1 MKRKNL
7 RIGNNMTEL
16 NFKEENAYLQ
26 AKKRVKE
33 IKGFYVHLAVS
44 VLSGLLI
51 VFVNLKFTPGYHFFW
66 FALGGLAIPQLIH
79 GIIVFGFRKF
89 GLGRDWE
96 QKKMHE
102 IITRGAE
109 KNKQVKGNRAMGAT
123 YHKEQQYL
131 KAKQQVAKIKSFYA
145 GVIGYCLV
153 IPFLIFVNL
162 STFPQLHWFWFPA
175 FGWGL
180 GLIFQGVHTF
190 NYTPFLGKGWEEN
203 QMKRFMEEEQKQI
216 NKK

>member
-1 MKRKNL
+1 MKRRNL

-51 VFVNLKFTPGYHFFW
+51 VFVNLKFSPGYHFFW

-79 GIIVFGFRKF
+79 GVIVFGFSKI

-102 IITRGAE
+102 IMARGAE
-109 KNKQVKGNRAMGAT
+109 KNKQIKGNRAMGTT
-123 YHKEQQYL
+123 YQEEQQYL
-131 KAKQQVAKIKSFYA
+131 KAKQQVTQIKSFYA

-153 IPFLIFVNL
+153 IPFLIFINL
-162 STFPQLHWFWFPA
+162 STLPQIHWFWFPA
-175 FGWGL
+175 FGWGFALVFL
-180 GLIFQGVHTF
+180 GINAFKY
-190 NYTPFLGKGWEEN
+190 NPFLGKEWEGN
-203 QMKRFMEEEQKQI
+203 QMKRFMEEEQKYT
-216 NKK
+216 NTK

>member
-7 RIGNNMTEL
+7 QIGNNMNEF
-16 NFKEENAYLQ
+16 NFKEENAYFQ

-51 VFVNLKFTPGYHFFW
+51 VFVNLKFSPGYHFFW

-79 GIIVFGFRKF
+79 GVIVFGFSKI

-102 IITRGAE
+102 IMTRGAE
-109 KNKQVKGNRAMGAT
+109 ENKQVKGNRTMGAT
-123 YHKEQQYL
+123 YQKKQQYL
-131 KAKQQVAKIKSFYA
+131 KAKQQVTQIKSFYA

-153 IPFLIFVNL
+153 IPFLIFINL
-162 STFPQLHWFWFPA
+162 STLPQIHWFWFPA
-175 FGWGL
+175 FGWGFALVFL
-180 GLIFQGVHTF
+180 GMKAFKYNL
-190 NYTPFLGKGWEEN
+190 FLGKRWEEN
-203 QMKRFMEEEQKQI
+203 QMKRFIEEEQKYT
-216 NKK
+216 NTK